1 MNIVVEFSPRMKFIA
16 ITVDE
21 LILIPLAIVLVY
33 FFLPDFLLITTAF
46 LIVGAIIF
54 VAAKYYLIYP
64 VLQPGS
70 YNLYNME
77 GVKGLVTEHVSREGG
92 KIKVGQEIWDAR
104 CLEGEIDTGV
114 EVMIVSRESFKVFVE
129 PLARQ

>member
-33 FFLPDFLLITTAF
+33 FFLPDFLLIATSF

-54 VAAKYYLIYP
+54 VAVKYYLIYP
-64 VLQPGS
+64 TLLPGS
-70 YNLYNME
+70 YNLYDMQ
-77 GVKGLVTEHVSREGG
+77 GVIGLVTEHVSRDGG

-104 CLEGEIDTGV
+104 CLEGEIASGV
-114 EVMIVSRESFKVFVE
+114 EVKIVSRESFKVFVE
-129 PLARQ
+129 PLTSQ